1 MRILGVDDNAAN
13 LYLIETI
20 MRAHGHEMVSAHN
33 GVEALEKLAAQR
45 FDLIVSDILMPVM
58 DGYQLCRAVKHD
70 ERLKQIPFVFYTA
83 TYTGKQDEELG
94 LALGAS
100 RFIVKPVE
108 PERFLADIEQVVR
121 EAESGNTKIPVIDLG
136 DDGKTLNLY
145 NERLV
150 RMLEDKIEQ
159 LEAARSDLAA
169 SLEDKNREI
178 AQRRLA
184 EQALT
189 RSEEQLRLMW
199 DASMEGMLLT
209 DAQGIILNANPALA
223 RIFGKPLDT
232 LPGQPLTCWYADDS
246 ESMLARYR
254 ERVASRSVEPNF
266 EMTVRR
272 WDGEQISTEGSST
285 IIELPS
291 GPVVF
296 SILRDVTQRK
306 GSERERAALEEQ
318 LRQAQKMESVGRLA
332 GGIAHDFNNLLTV
345 INGYSDLVLGR
356 LQTGDPLRGNVE
368 EIRRAG
374 ERASQLTQRLLAF
387 SRKQALQP
395 QVLDLNIVIEKMRPM
410 LARLLG
416 EDVELLVHLHPEGAV
431 ISADSCQL
439 EQVLMNLA
447 VNSRDAMLRG
457 GKLRIETSAV
467 ELRPN
472 EMQAH
477 PGARAGPYVVLAVS
491 DDGEGMT
498 EEIRQHIFEPFYTT
512 KGTGKGTGLG
522 LAMVQGIVA
531 QSGGFIE
538 VQSEP
543 GQGSTFKIYLPAS
556 EGTPSNP
563 ERVMTTTELRGTEAV
578 LVVEDQ
584 AEVRRYVAAALRPY
598 GYSVFQAEDMKDA
611 ILLCERAQGHFDL
624 LLTDVV
630 MPDGSGRELA
640 DHIREQWPGIRVLF
654 MSGYTDDAT
663 LRAGLPADSANFI
676 QKPFT
681 PEQLAIKVRETLTAL
696 GSSGL

>member
-1 MRILGVDDNAAN
+1 MKILGVDDSAEN

-20 MRAHGHEMVSAHN
+20 VRAHGHEMVSAYN
-33 GVEALEKLAAQR
+33 GVEALEKLGAQS

-70 ERLKQIPFVFYTA
+70 ERLKMIPFIFYTA

-100 RFIVKPVE
+100 RFIVKPIE
-108 PERFLADIEQVVR
+108 PQRFLAEIEEVVR
-121 EAESGNTKIPVIDLG
+121 EAESGNTAVPVIDLG
-136 DDGKTLNLY
+136 DDAKTLSLY

-150 RMLEDKIEQ
+150 RKLEHKIEE
-159 LEAARSDLAA
+159 LEAARSDLAV

-178 AQRRLA
+178 AQRRQA

-199 DASMEGMLLT
+199 EASMDGMLLT
-209 DAQGIILNANPALA
+209 DAHGIILSANPALA
-223 RIFGKPLDT
+223 RIFAKSLET
-232 LPGQPLTCWYADDS
+232 LPGQTLTCWYADDS
-246 ESMLARYR
+246 ELTLARYR
-254 ERVASRSVEPNF
+254 EQVASRSVEPNF

-272 WDGEQISTEGSST
+272 WDGKQISTEGSST

-356 LQTGDPLRGNVE
+356 LQPGDPLRENVG

-374 ERASQLTQRLLAF
+374 DRASELTRRLLAF

-395 QVLDLNIVIEKMRPM
+395 QVLNLNLVIERMRPM

-416 EDVELLVHLHPEGAV
+416 EDIELSVHLHSDGAV

-457 GKLRIETSAV
+457 GKLSIETSVV
-467 ELRPN
+467 EWGPN
-472 EMQAH
+472 EIQAH
-477 PGARAGPYVVLAVS
+477 PGARAGLYVVLAVS

-498 EEIRQHIFEPFYTT
+498 EETRQHIFEPFYTT
-512 KGTGKGTGLG
+512 KETGKGTGLG

-543 GQGSTFKIYLPAS
+543 GHGSTFKIYLPAA

-563 ERVMTTTELRGTEAV
+563 ESLMTATELRGTEAV

-584 AEVRRYVAAALRPY
+584 AEVRKYVAAALRPY
-598 GYSVFQAEDMKDA
+598 GYRVFQSADIKDA
-611 ILLCERAQGHFDL
+611 ILLCEQAQGHFDL

-630 MPDGSGRELA
+630 MPDGSGKELA
-640 DHIREQWPGIRVLF
+640 DQIRERWPRIRVLF

-663 LRAGLPADSANFI
+663 LRAGLPAESANLI

-681 PEQLAIKVRETLTAL
+681 PEQLAIKVRETLTAM
-696 GSSGL
+696 GSPGF